1 MSNFN
6 FKFAPILKGK
16 RTGVIL
22 NDDEIEILD
31 GLKIDGNSIDIKFIA
46 PEKRE
51 YLLRIFEKINTESLA
66 IIENNGVYELTD
78 EGIILFEEIKRI
90 SNVSKFYAIHPY
102 IRPAV
107 TVDGIIFYGENI
119 VLIERGNEPFKGKKA
134 LPGGY
139 VNYNEKVENAFLREM
154 KEEIGRDIKEM
165 KFFTIV
171 SDPGR
176 DPRGHT
182 ISIVFSG
189 YIDQPPIAGDDAT
202 RAFLIPLSES
212 LRIHMAFDHQEI
224 IKKFVSFK
232 YNSNNINM

>member
-1 MSNFN
+1 MSSFN
-6 FKFAPILKGK
+6 FKFAPLLKGK

-31 GLKIDGNSIDIKFIA
+31 ELRINGNTIDLKGLEPGRIQEI
-46 PEKRE
+46 
-51 YLLRIFEKINTESLA
+51 LRIFKKINGESQA
-66 IIENNGVYELTD
+66 IIESNGDYQLTD
-78 EGIILFEEIKRI
+78 EGIVLFEEIKRI
-90 SNVSKFYAIHPY
+90 TSVSKFYAVHPY

-107 TVDGIIFYGENI
+107 TVDGIIFYGEDI

-139 VNYNEKVENAFLREM
+139 VSYNEKVENAFLREM

-165 KFFTIV
+165 KLFTVV

-182 ISIVFSG
+182 VSIVFSG
-189 YIDQPPIAGDDAT
+189 HIDQPPIAGDDAAK
-202 RAFLIPLSES
+202 AFLLPLSES
-212 LRIHMAFDHQEI
+212 LKIEMAFDHQEI
-224 IKKFVSFK
+224 IRKFVSSK
-232 YNSNNINM
+232 DNLK